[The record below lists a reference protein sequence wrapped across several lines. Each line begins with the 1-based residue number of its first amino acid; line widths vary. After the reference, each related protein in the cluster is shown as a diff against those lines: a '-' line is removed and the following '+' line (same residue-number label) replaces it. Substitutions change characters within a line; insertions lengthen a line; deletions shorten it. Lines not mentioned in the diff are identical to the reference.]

1 MATHSSVLAW
11 RIPEMGEPG
20 GLPSMG
26 SHRVGHGWSDLAA
39 AAICFWILWD
49 FETGVDLITIIQV
62 SKKLKKIKNKK
73 ELNEI
78 LRGKEICMVQIQNK
92 CIVHA
97 SYFYYFI
104 IDYDYLLSDPLLL
117 LCLLLILIIYSGLLR
132 RYMKTNQMRKAKP
145 VYSVLAIARKSVTI
159 THILVN
165 REAGSR
171 LENLYSR

>member
-1 MATHSSVLAW
+1 
-11 RIPEMGEPG
+11 
-20 GLPSMG
+20 
-26 SHRVGHGWSDLAA
+26 
-39 AAICFWILWD
+39 
-49 FETGVDLITIIQV
+49 
-62 SKKLKKIKNKK
+62 
-73 ELNEI
+73 
-78 LRGKEICMVQIQNK
+78 MVQIQNK